1 MFRRLF
7 LLAAAVYTEDFTSR
21 VVAITDSDT
30 IKVPHE
36 GALEQQSRDAKRA
49 CGIDLHAIAPWGGGR
64 EEVGRNGL
72 RGRWTGQAA
81 RRERIPASGLLLC
94 SVPVSERGNRN
105 RQYEFAVRTG
115 LSSQQHRPHT
125 TRRILA
131 REVI

>member
-49 CGIDLHAIAPWGGGR
+49 CGIDLHAIAPWGGRKG
-64 EEVGRNGL
+64 
-72 RGRWTGQAA
+72 RGRAERSAWPMDRTGGQAGA
-81 RRERIPASGLLLC
+81 YTGIRIA
-94 SVPVSERGNRN
+94 PV
-105 RQYEFAVRTG
+105 
-115 LSSQQHRPHT
+115 LSPS
-125 TRRILA
+125 
-131 REVI
+131 